1 MNLVTERKIHV
12 CKELNNPAFTRKLS
26 MENEIYINIKAVLK
40 ARPKVLTNLDQWLF
54 VAVNTA
60 KSIIDNTSK
69 NNLNNVMEL
78 SDCNSTSQIQHEF
91 DIIQGKFGR
100 EGFSQ
105 RYCPVYLYLCSLVAD
120 FPNQELSDK
129 DKELI
134 RQYSTV
140 ETYLLYEI

>member
-1 MNLVTERKIHV
+1 MQ
-12 CKELNNPAFTRKLS
+12 
-26 MENEIYINIKAVLK
+26 NEIYDNIKAQLK
-40 ARPKVLTNLDQWLF
+40 ANPKKLTNLEQWLF

-69 NNLNNVMEL
+69 NNLNNVVRL
-78 SDCNSTSQIQHEF
+78 SECNSTSQIQHEF

-105 RYCPVYLYLCSLVAD
+105 RYSPVYLYLCSLVAN
-120 FPNQELSDK
+120 FPNQELTNK

-134 RQYSTV
+134 RQYCTV

>member
-1 MNLVTERKIHV
+1 MQ
-12 CKELNNPAFTRKLS
+12 
-26 MENEIYINIKAVLK
+26 NEIYDNIKAQLK
-40 ARPKVLTNLDQWLF
+40 AKPKKLTNLEQWLF
-54 VAVNTA
+54 VAVNVA

-69 NNLNNVMEL
+69 NNLNNVVRL

-105 RYCPVYLYLCSLVAD
+105 RYSPVYLYLCSLVAN
-120 FPNQELSDK
+120 FPNQELSNE

-134 RQYSTV
+134 KQYCTV

>member
-1 MNLVTERKIHV
+1 MQ
-12 CKELNNPAFTRKLS
+12 
-26 MENEIYINIKAVLK
+26 NEIYDNIKAQLK
-40 ARPKVLTNLDQWLF
+40 AKPKKLTNLDQWLF
-54 VAVNTA
+54 VVVNTA

-69 NNLNNVMEL
+69 NNLNNVVRL

-105 RYCPVYLYLCSLVAD
+105 RYSPVYFYLCSLVAN
-120 FPNQELSDK
+120 FPNQELSNK

-134 RQYSTV
+134 RQYCTV

>member
-1 MNLVTERKIHV
+1 MG
-12 CKELNNPAFTRKLS
+12 
-26 MENEIYINIKAVLK
+26 NEIYTDIKKKLK
-40 ARPKVLTNLDQWLF
+40 AKPKKLTDLDQWLF
-54 VAVNTA
+54 VVVNTA

-69 NNLNNVMEL
+69 NNLDNVVKL
-78 SDCNSTSQIQHEF
+78 YDCNSTSQIQHEF

-105 RYCPVYLYLCSLVAD
+105 RYSPVYIYLCSLVAN
-120 FPNQELSDK
+120 FPNQELSNK

-134 RQYSTV
+134 MQYSTV

>member
-1 MNLVTERKIHV
+1 MG
-12 CKELNNPAFTRKLS
+12 
-26 MENEIYINIKAVLK
+26 NEIYTSIKGKLK
-40 ARPKVLTNLDQWLF
+40 AKPKKLTDLDQWLF
-54 VAVNTA
+54 VVVNTA

-69 NNLNNVMEL
+69 NNLDNVVKL
-78 SDCNSTSQIQHEF
+78 YDCNSTSQIQHEF

-105 RYCPVYLYLCSLVAD
+105 RYSPVYIYLCSLVAN
-120 FPNQELSDK
+120 FPNQELSNK

-134 RQYSTV
+134 MQYSTV

>member
-1 MNLVTERKIHV
+1 MEDNIYIKIKTVLKHKP
-12 CKELNNPAFTRKLS
+12 KELS
-26 MENEIYINIKAVLK
+26 
-40 ARPKVLTNLDQWLF
+40 NLDQWLF

-69 NNLNNVMEL
+69 NNLGDVMKL
-78 SDCNSTSQIQHEF
+78 SECSSTSEIQNEF

-105 RYCPVYLYLCSLVAD
+105 RYSPVYLYLCSLVAN
-120 FPNQELSDK
+120 FPDKELSDK

-134 RQYSTV
+134 RQYSIV
-140 ETYLLYEI
+140 KTYLLYEI

>member
-1 MNLVTERKIHV
+1 MG
-12 CKELNNPAFTRKLS
+12 
-26 MENEIYINIKAVLK
+26 NEIYTSIKEKLK
-40 ARPKVLTNLDQWLF
+40 AKPKKLTDLDQWLF
-54 VAVNTA
+54 VVVNTA

-69 NNLNNVMEL
+69 NNLDNVVKL
-78 SDCNSTSQIQHEF
+78 YDCNSTSQIQHEF

-105 RYCPVYLYLCSLVAD
+105 RYSPVYIYLCSLVAN
-120 FPNQELSDK
+120 FPNQELSNR

-134 RQYSTV
+134 MQYSTV

>member
-1 MNLVTERKIHV
+1 MG
-12 CKELNNPAFTRKLS
+12 
-26 MENEIYINIKAVLK
+26 NEIYTSIKGKLK
-40 ARPKVLTNLDQWLF
+40 AKPKKLTDLDQWLF
-54 VAVNTA
+54 VVVNTA

-69 NNLNNVMEL
+69 NNLDNVVKL
-78 SDCNSTSQIQHEF
+78 YDCNSTSQIQHEF

-105 RYCPVYLYLCSLVAD
+105 RYSPVYIYLCSLMAN
-120 FPNQELSDK
+120 FPNQELSNK

-134 RQYSTV
+134 MQYSTV

>member
-1 MNLVTERKIHV
+1 
-12 CKELNNPAFTRKLS
+12 
-26 MENEIYINIKAVLK
+26 MENEIYVNIKAELK
-40 ARPKVLTNLDQWLF
+40 AKPKELTNLDQWLF

-69 NNLNNVMEL
+69 NNLDNVMKL

-105 RYCPVYLYLCSLVAD
+105 RYSPVYRYLCSLVAN
-120 FPNQELSDK
+120 FPDQKLSNR

>member
-1 MNLVTERKIHV
+1 MEDNIYCIIKTALKNKP
-12 CKELNNPAFTRKLS
+12 KELS
-26 MENEIYINIKAVLK
+26 
-40 ARPKVLTNLDQWLF
+40 NLDQWLF

-69 NNLNNVMEL
+69 NNLGNVMKL
-78 SDCNSTSQIQHEF
+78 SECKSTSQIQHEF

-105 RYCPVYLYLCSLVAD
+105 RHSPVYIYLCSLVANY
-120 FPNQELSDK
+120 PNQELLSK
-129 DKELI
+129 DRELI
-134 RQYSTV
+134 KQYNAV

>member
-1 MNLVTERKIHV
+1 MEDNIYCIIKTALKNKP
-12 CKELNNPAFTRKLS
+12 KELP
-26 MENEIYINIKAVLK
+26 
-40 ARPKVLTNLDQWLF
+40 NLDQWLL

-69 NNLNNVMEL
+69 NNLGDVMKL
-78 SDCNSTSQIQHEF
+78 SECKNTSQIQHEF

-105 RYCPVYLYLCSLVAD
+105 RYSPVYIYLCSLMAN
-120 FPNQELSDK
+120 FPNQELSNK

-134 RQYSTV
+134 MQYSTV

>member
-1 MNLVTERKIHV
+1 MG
-12 CKELNNPAFTRKLS
+12 
-26 MENEIYINIKAVLK
+26 NEIYTSIKGKLK
-40 ARPKVLTNLDQWLF
+40 AKPKKLTDLDQWLF
-54 VAVNTA
+54 VVVNTA

-69 NNLNNVMEL
+69 NNLDNVVKL
-78 SDCNSTSQIQHEF
+78 FDCNSTSQIQHEF

-105 RYCPVYLYLCSLVAD
+105 RYSPVYIYLCSLMAN
-120 FPNQELSDK
+120 FPNQELSNK

-134 RQYSTV
+134 MQYSTV

>member
-1 MNLVTERKIHV
+1 MQ
-12 CKELNNPAFTRKLS
+12 
-26 MENEIYINIKAVLK
+26 NEIYDNLK
-40 ARPKVLTNLDQWLF
+40 AQLKAKPKKLTDLEQWLF
-54 VAVNTA
+54 VAVNVA

-69 NNLNNVMEL
+69 NNINNVVRL

-105 RYCPVYLYLCSLVAD
+105 RYNPVYLYLCSLVAN
-120 FPNQELSDK
+120 FPNQELSNE

-134 RQYSTV
+134 KQYCMV

>member
-1 MNLVTERKIHV
+1 MG
-12 CKELNNPAFTRKLS
+12 
-26 MENEIYINIKAVLK
+26 NEIYTSIKKKLK
-40 ARPKVLTNLDQWLF
+40 AKPKKLTDLDQWLF
-54 VAVNTA
+54 VVVNTA

-69 NNLNNVMEL
+69 NNLDNVVKL
-78 SDCNSTSQIQHEF
+78 YDCNSTSQIQHEF

-105 RYCPVYLYLCSLVAD
+105 RYSPVYIYLCSLVAN
-120 FPNQELSDK
+120 FPNQELSNK

-134 RQYSTV
+134 MQYSTV

>member
-1 MNLVTERKIHV
+1 MEDNIYVKIKTV
-12 CKELNNPAFTRKLS
+12 LRNKPKELS
-26 MENEIYINIKAVLK
+26 
-40 ARPKVLTNLDQWLF
+40 NLEQWLF

-69 NNLNNVMEL
+69 NNLSDVMKL
-78 SDCNSTSQIQHEF
+78 SECNSTSQIQNEF

-105 RYCPVYLYLCSLVAD
+105 RHSPVYLYLCSLVANY
-120 FPNQELSDK
+120 PNQELLSK
-129 DKELI
+129 DRELI
-134 RQYSTV
+134 KQYSAV

>member
-1 MNLVTERKIHV
+1 MTLD
-12 CKELNNPAFTRKLS
+12 
-26 MENEIYINIKAVLK
+26 
-40 ARPKVLTNLDQWLF
+40 LDQWLF
-54 VAVNTA
+54 VVVNTA

-69 NNLNNVMEL
+69 NNLDNVVKL
-78 SDCNSTSQIQHEF
+78 YDCNSTSQIQHEF

-105 RYCPVYLYLCSLVAD
+105 RYSPVYIYLCSLVAN
-120 FPNQELSDK
+120 FPNQELSNK

-134 RQYSTV
+134 MQYSTV

>member
-1 MNLVTERKIHV
+1 MG
-12 CKELNNPAFTRKLS
+12 
-26 MENEIYINIKAVLK
+26 NEIYTSIKEKLK
-40 ARPKVLTNLDQWLF
+40 AKPKKLTDLDQWLF
-54 VAVNTA
+54 VVVNTA

-69 NNLNNVMEL
+69 NNLDNVVKL
-78 SDCNSTSQIQHEF
+78 FDCNSTSQIQHEF

-105 RYCPVYLYLCSLVAD
+105 RYSPVYIYLCSLVAN
-120 FPNQELSDK
+120 FPNQELSNK

-134 RQYSTV
+134 MQYSTV

>member
-1 MNLVTERKIHV
+1 MG
-12 CKELNNPAFTRKLS
+12 
-26 MENEIYINIKAVLK
+26 NEIYTSIKEKLK
-40 ARPKVLTNLDQWLF
+40 AKPKKLTDLDQWLF
-54 VAVNTA
+54 VVVNTA

-69 NNLNNVMEL
+69 NNLDNVVKL
-78 SDCNSTSQIQHEF
+78 YDCNSTSQIQHEF

-105 RYCPVYLYLCSLVAD
+105 RYSPVYLYLCSLVAN

-134 RQYSTV
+134 RQYSIV
-140 ETYLLYEI
+140 KTYLLYEI

>member
-1 MNLVTERKIHV
+1 MLVQLE
-12 CKELNNPAFTRKLS
+12 FMRKLS
-26 MENEIYINIKAVLK
+26 KENEIYVSIKAELK
-40 ARPKVLTNLDQWLF
+40 AKPKELTNLDQWLF
-54 VAVNTA
+54 VVVNTA

-69 NNLNNVMEL
+69 NNLDHVMKL
-78 SDCNSTSQIQHEF
+78 YDCNSTGQIQHEF

-105 RYCPVYLYLCSLVAD
+105 RYSPVYLYLCSLVAN
-120 FPNQELSDK
+120 FPEQELSNA

>member
-1 MNLVTERKIHV
+1 MG
-12 CKELNNPAFTRKLS
+12 
-26 MENEIYINIKAVLK
+26 NEIYTSIKEKLK
-40 ARPKVLTNLDQWLF
+40 AKPKKLTDLDQWLF
-54 VAVNTA
+54 VVVNTA

-69 NNLNNVMEL
+69 NNLDNVVQL
-78 SDCNSTSQIQHEF
+78 FDCNSTSQIQHEF

-105 RYCPVYLYLCSLVAD
+105 RYSPVYIYLCSLMAN
-120 FPNQELSDK
+120 FPNQELSNK

-134 RQYSTV
+134 MQYSTV